1 MRTFAKRFDDD
12 RHHPEQPDKK
22 LGFPRPYP
30 RRWVDGSGSRQGT
43 CHLINNSGAGNNFF
57 WERWKGQGRGQR
69 SSERKGRKERDGKGN
84 GKEKSESERA
94 PRICLPKVVAAPRA
108 PRGPGAPGKGLH
120 CPGSGRP
127 SLPGAAGARVAGLA
141 CPRAAPPRAFPP
153 QCLLRAAAGPASG
166 SLRAA
171 GIACAGWEWRSPRWR
186 RAGGRHASGCG
197 VGERGSACARPGTPG
212 SAGPFRRFPPDS
224 RASDGGA
231 ERRAASPGAPCT
243 RRAPLRPSAAWH
255 LADAPWRGGGGPA
268 VWEPRG
274 PPPPAPRPAPARCL
288 RPRPSRPAPSPAR
301 RSRSPARR

>member
-1 MRTFAKRFDDD
+1 MGKGTGKRKVRASA
-12 RHHPEQPDKK
+12 RHAYS
-22 LGFPRPYP
+22 FPRSWQRRGHREGPALPGRAFTAQAAAAPLFPGP
-30 RRWVDGSGSRQGT
+30 RGRAWRGWLAPERLRRELSQPSVYSERRPDLQAGACARRVSRVPGGSGV
-43 CHLINNSGAGNNFF
+43 A
-57 WERWKGQGRGQR
+57 RG
-69 SSERKGRKERDGKGN
+69 GG
-84 GKEKSESERA
+84 
-94 PRICLPKVVAAPRA
+94 
-108 PRGPGAPGKGLH
+108 GL
-120 CPGSGRP
+120 
-127 SLPGAAGARVAGLA
+127 
-141 CPRAAPPRAFPP
+141 
-153 QCLLRAAAGPASG
+153 
-166 SLRAA
+166 
-171 GIACAGWEWRSPRWR
+171 
-186 RAGGRHASGCG
+186 GGRHASGCG
-197 VGERGSACARPGTPG
+197 VGELGSACARPGTPG